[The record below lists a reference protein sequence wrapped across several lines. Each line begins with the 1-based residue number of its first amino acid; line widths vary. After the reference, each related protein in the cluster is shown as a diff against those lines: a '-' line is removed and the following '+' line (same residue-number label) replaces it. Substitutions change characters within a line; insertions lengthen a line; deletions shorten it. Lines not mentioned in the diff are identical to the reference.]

1 MNVSIFGAAGRILR
15 TATVPVG
22 FANLQLQGPHEDWIE
37 GHWPDDQFYIE
48 NFTPVAIPPRPSEH
62 HEFNYATKQWED
74 PRTLADLKA
83 AKNDAINRAR
93 AAANSSFFMFQ
104 GKRIAAD
111 ALSRSDIDA
120 AHGAILMLQA
130 MPPGWPGGWKSMEN
144 EIVPIPDVAT
154 WAQFYGTM
162 VATGT
167 ANFNHAQAL
176 KTQLAAAQTPE
187 AVADVPNW

>member
-1 MNVSIFGAAGRILR
+1 MKFTAIDPATRQVLFAGTTDSTQDFQEGVFIVEGVANFGEGWM
-15 TATVPVG
+15 TEDGQFEPVP
-22 FANLQLQGPHEDWIE
+22 PK
-37 GHWPDDQFYIE
+37 
-48 NFTPVAIPPRPSEH
+48 PSLNH
-62 HEFNYATKQWED
+62 VFNWQTKQWED

-93 AAANSSFFMFQ
+93 AAANSSYFVFQ

-111 ALSRSDIDA
+111 PLSRSDIDA

-130 MPPGWPGGWKSMEN
+130 LPPGWPGGWKSMEN
-144 EIVPIPDVAT
+144 EIIPITTVAQ
-154 WAQFYGTM
+154 WGQFYATM

-176 KTQLAAAQTPE
+176 KAQLADAQTPE
-187 AVADVPNW
+187 EVAAVPNW